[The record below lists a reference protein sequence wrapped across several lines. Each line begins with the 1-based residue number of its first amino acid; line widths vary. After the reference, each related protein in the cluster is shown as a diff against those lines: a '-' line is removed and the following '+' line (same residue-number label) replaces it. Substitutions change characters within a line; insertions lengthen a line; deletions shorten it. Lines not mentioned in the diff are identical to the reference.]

1 MAGSAS
7 FTTKDGTITLMSG
20 TNDPFLNYSISV
32 GEVVKAGDGTVLDI
46 IYNISVDG
54 LFVAEGDITTDG
66 ARLANLIGK
75 QKGRWQTAAN
85 MEDLHGTLLLT
96 SPNGTQAFTGYAEL
110 TRELILLSLPD
121 VMEAKREALGILSP
135 VASLGALKRLENI
148 VDCRE

>member
-75 QKGRWQTAAN
+75 QKTRWQ
-85 MEDLHGTLLLT
+85 DRK
-96 SPNGTQAFTGYAEL
+96 S
-110 TRELILLSLPD
+110 
-121 VMEAKREALGILSP
+121 V
-135 VASLGALKRLENI
+135 V
-148 VDCRE
+148 